1 MRTKRLTK
9 DDMRSADKLVILHE
23 STFQS
28 WSKDIFTFGGIIA
41 LAWLN
46 AAYIHGSWI
55 IDAFAVFAF
64 GIMGANRTW
73 GFAMTTSELRAMLTE
88 PAARSAAEE
97 PISSEGATPKT

>member
-1 MRTKRLTK
+1 MRSKRLTK
-9 DDMRSADKLVILHE
+9 EDMRDADKLVILHE
-23 STFQS
+23 STLQS

-46 AAYIHGSWI
+46 TAYIHGSWL

-64 GIMGANRTW
+64 GIMGVNRSW
-73 GFAMTTSELRAMLTE
+73 GFAMTVDELRLMLAK

-97 PISSEGATPKT
+97 PGSEGANN